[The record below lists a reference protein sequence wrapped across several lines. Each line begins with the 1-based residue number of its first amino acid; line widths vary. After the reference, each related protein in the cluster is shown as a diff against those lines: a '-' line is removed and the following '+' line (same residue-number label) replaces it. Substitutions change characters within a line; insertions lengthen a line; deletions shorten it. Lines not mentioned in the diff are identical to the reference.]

1 MMTKLLQLPN
11 LKPLIMKTKHY
22 GFLAFFMIL
31 SILSISVKAEDLR
44 KIVSLSGYWKFSIG
58 DDSKWANPSYDD
70 SGWDQ
75 ISVPGKWEDQGYN
88 DYNGYAW
95 YRKTFKVNGIP
106 ANTTIYLM
114 MGRID
119 DADVVYLN
127 GKEVG
132 RNGTFPPNFVTAY
145 DRIRKYII
153 PADYLKEGSD
163 NVISVKVYDTY
174 GDGGIVD
181 GPAGIYYD
189 EDNELLSLNLNGSW
203 KFQTGDNKSWKAPE
217 YNDEAWKTIN
227 VPATWESQ
235 GYEDYDGYAWYRLK
249 FTLPHDFNKGELYLS
264 LGKIDDIDDVYLNGE
279 HIGNVYDLRK
289 RAYYNS
295 NWEWTIPRTYK
306 IREGLLNRNGSNTIA
321 VRVYDGQGLGGIYE
335 GPIGIMTADNYHI
348 YKKKHHSDSY
358 SYSYKSFWGFV
369 YDVIFNNDNSN
380 EEDK

>member
-1 MMTKLLQLPN
+1 MMTKLLQLLK

-22 GFLAFFMIL
+22 RFLAFFVIL
-31 SILSISVKAEDLR
+31 SILGISLKADDLR
-44 KIVSLSGYWKFSIG
+44 KIVSLSGHWKFSIG
-58 DDSKWANPSYDD
+58 DDSKWASPSYDD

-75 ISVPGKWEDQGYN
+75 ISVPGRWEDQGYN

-106 ANTTIYLM
+106 ENTTIYLM

-132 RNGTFPPNFVTAY
+132 RNGTFPPNFITAY
-145 DRIRKYII
+145 DRERKYVI
-153 PADYLKEGSD
+153 PADYLKEGGD
-163 NVISVKVYDTY
+163 NVVSVKVYDSY
-174 GDGGIVD
+174 ADGGIID
-181 GPAGIYYD
+181 GPTGIYYD
-189 EDNELLSLNLNGSW
+189 EDNELVSLNLNGSW
-203 KFQTGDNKSWKAPE
+203 KFQTSDNKNWKSPE
-217 YNDEAWKTIN
+217 FNDEAWKSIN

-249 FTLPHDFNKGELYLS
+249 FSVPQNLTTGELYLS

-289 RAYYNS
+289 KSWNNS
-295 NWEWTIPRTYK
+295 GWEWTMSRTYK

-335 GPIGIMTADNYHI
+335 GPIGIMTAENYHI

-358 SYSYKSFWGFV
+358 SYSFKSFWGFV
-369 YDVIFNNDNSN
+369 YDVIFNNNYSN
-380 EEDK
+380 EED

>member
-1 MMTKLLQLPN
+1 
-11 LKPLIMKTKHY
+11 MKTKHY
-22 GFLAFFMIL
+22 RFFAFFIIL

-44 KIVSLSGYWKFSIG
+44 KIVSLSGSWKFSIG

-70 SGWDQ
+70 SSWDQ
-75 ISVPGKWEDQGYN
+75 ITVPGKWEDQGYN

-95 YRKTFKVNGIP
+95 YRKTFKVNDIP

-132 RNGTFPPNFVTAY
+132 RNGTFPPNFITAY
-145 DRIRKYII
+145 DRIRKYAI

-163 NVISVKVYDTY
+163 NVISVKVYDTF

-181 GPAGIYYD
+181 GPTGIYYD
-189 EDNELLSLNLNGSW
+189 EDNELISLNLNGAW
-203 KFQTGDNKSWKAPE
+203 KFQTGDNKNWKSTE
-217 YNDEAWKTIN
+217 FNDETWKSIN

-249 FTLPHDFNKGELYLS
+249 FTVPQNFTKEELYLS

-289 RAYYNS
+289 KSWMGVQYTG
-295 NWEWTIPRTYK
+295 WEWTMPRTYK
-306 IREGLLNRNGSNTIA
+306 IREGLLTRNGSNTIA

-348 YKKKHHSDSY
+348 YKKKHHSDSDSF
-358 SYSYKSFWGFV
+358 SYRSFWGFV
-369 YDVIFNNDNSN
+369 YNVIFNNDNST

>member
-1 MMTKLLQLPN
+1 MLF
-11 LKPLIMKTKHY
+11 I
-22 GFLAFFMIL
+22 IL
-31 SILSISVKAEDLR
+31 CLSASAEDLR
-44 KIVSLSGYWKFSIG
+44 KIVSLSGSWKFSIG

-75 ISVPGKWEDQGYN
+75 ITVPGKWEDQGYN

-106 ANTTIYLM
+106 ENTTIYLM
-114 MGRID
+114 LGRID

-145 DRIRKYII
+145 DRLRKYII

-174 GDGGIVD
+174 LDGGIID
-181 GPAGIYYD
+181 GQIGIYYD

-203 KFQTGDNKSWKAPE
+203 KFQTGDNKNWKSPE
-217 YNDEAWKTIN
+217 FNDETWKSIN

-235 GYEDYDGYAWYRLK
+235 GYNDYDGYAWYRLK
-249 FTLPHDFNKGELYLS
+249 FSLPQNINNEELYLS

-279 HIGNVYDLRK
+279 RIGNVYDLRK
-289 RAYYNS
+289 RSYYNS
-295 NWEWTIPRTYK
+295 NWEWTMPRTYK

-335 GPIGIMTADNYHI
+335 GPVGIMTSDNYHI
-348 YKKKHHSDSY
+348 YKNKHHTTSY
-358 SYSYKSFWGFV
+358 PTSFRSFWGYV
-369 YDVIFNNDNSN
+369 IDVIFNNDNSN
-380 EEDK
+380 EED